1 MDSSIPQDVD
11 VLIVGGRVAGA
22 SLALLLG
29 QRGHRVLLVD
39 RDRFPSDTMS
49 THYMSWMH
57 VALLN
62 QLGVLADVE
71 AAGFRRITRARTC
84 IEDCI
89 LDAPISSNGDY
100 ALAPRRNHLDAVLVN
115 AATAH
120 DGVEF
125 RDHTRVHSLLHE
137 GERVIGARITVDGKP
152 INVRACVVV
161 GADGKHSAVAR
172 AVQPE
177 TIDST
182 PALRPAYYGYYEG
195 VIPLPDP
202 AIELYFTGDQI
213 GFVFPMQ
220 PGLDCLA
227 LEMQPVD
234 FDAVRHAPRDE
245 FERRFRALPTMHER
259 FANARLVGKII
270 GTRGIENY
278 IRKPYGPGWALTG
291 DAGLL
296 MDPSTGLGMGNA
308 LGQSFWLAGALDAA
322 LNGADWDEAM
332 AEFQR
337 QRDEALVPLYKF
349 TLWYTAE
356 HSPSATSLAA
366 LRGML
371 ASPATSRMLATAL
384 ADGLEALP
392 PPIQSILER
401 NKAAFSSMIQK
412 DAVVA

>member
-1 MDSSIPQDVD
+1 MHSSIPDDVD

-29 QRGHRVLLVD
+29 QCGHRVLLVD
-39 RDRFPSDTMS
+39 RDRCPSDTMS

-57 VALLN
+57 VDLLK

-120 DGVEF
+120 DGIQF
-125 RDHTRVHSLLHE
+125 RDHTRVHSLLRD
-137 GERVIGARITVDGKP
+137 GERVVGARLTADGQAVD
-152 INVRACVVV
+152 VRTRVVV
-161 GADGKHSAVAR
+161 GADGKHSTIAR
-172 AVQPE
+172 QVQPAI
-177 TIDST
+177 IDAT

-195 VIPLPDP
+195 VVPLPDP
-202 AIELYFTGDQI
+202 AVELYVTGDQL

-227 LEMQPVD
+227 LEMQPAD
-234 FDAVRHAPRDE
+234 FDVVRHAPREE
-245 FERRFRALPTMHER
+245 FERRFRALQTMHER

-270 GTRGIENY
+270 GIRGVENY

-308 LGQSFWLAGALDAA
+308 LSQSFWLADALDAT

-356 HSPSATSLAA
+356 HSPSAASLAS

-384 ADGLEALP
+384 ADGVEALP

-401 NKAAFSSMIQK
+401 NKAAFSSAIHQEI
-412 DAVVA
+412 VA